1 MTDEHKTTDTS
12 TPAPAPSA
20 VPQPASSAAPAAGAT
35 TPASSAAPAA
45 KPESESDAAGSTV
58 PRRGR
63 VTIEMARCTL
73 GEIINVSPTGV
84 RVGFKGARS
93 AIPKENALF
102 SMEMQTPD
110 GLVTVPARIVWVKRT
125 GFRKFDIGI
134 EFGET
139 DPATVAKLRQLA
151 TMAGRSIVINDTT
164 GGSQLRAG

>member
-20 VPQPASSAAPAAGAT
+20 APQPASSAPPPADAP
-35 TPASSAAPAA
+35 AAPAA
-45 KPESESDAAGSTV
+45 KPEAEPDAAGSTV

-151 TMAGRSIVINDTT
+151 TMAGRSLVINDTT